1 MKFKTLNQA
10 LASITTTTDAA
21 HGTRYICELG
31 SFNGQRRRIVR
42 GRLDLCESA
51 VREFYATIGQSGD
64 AKLALSP
71 QQVSDAACAYSLL
84 RQHGITDPIYV
95 IVNRYLEAKAKNDSV
110 PYDLADAYDEY
121 LAHYSHEQK
130 VQRHFVEQRVGKFC
144 GWMMRNTRN
153 GVKCHQVCS
162 LDVTGYLGQLNS
174 PAPRTYNGTLSYI
187 SSFFE
192 WCRKSCRK
200 YVVSNPCEG
209 IDFKPVSADEPEIA
223 TVRAVEA
230 IFNQLDSDT
239 AGEDLYACAKRAAL
253 SFFCGMR
260 TAEIA
265 RIGPEDIL
273 QDGTVIV
280 RRPKGFTKGV
290 HPRVFK
296 APDTARAWLDCIPAS
311 IAPAG
316 DTLYRRMVSC
326 ALKNYKV
333 PQSEVPRN
341 AGRHTFITYD
351 LAKRGLPESTAGM
364 CGTSV
369 GVIKKH
375 YQSVSVSVTDAEEY
389 FSIRPKSMSVARALF
404 GS

>member
-95 IVNRYLEAKAKNDSV
+95 IVNRYLEAKAKNESV
-110 PYDLADAYDEY
+110 PYDLVDAYDGY
-121 LAHYSHEQK
+121 LAHYSREQA

-144 GWMMRNTRN
+144 DWIMANTRT
-153 GVKCHQVCS
+153 GAKCHQVCS
-162 LDVTGYLGQLNS
+162 LDVTHYLGSLNK
-174 PAPRTYNGTLSYI
+174 PAPRTYNGTLDYI

-192 WCRKSCRK
+192 WCRKPCRR

-209 IDFKPVSADEPEIA
+209 IDRKPVPAGEPEIA
-223 TVRAVEA
+223 TVRAVAA
-230 IFNQLDSDT
+230 IFDQLDNDM
-239 AGEDLYACAKRAAL
+239 AGADVLACVKRAAL

-265 RIGPEDIL
+265 RIGPEDVL

-296 APDTARAWLDCIPAS
+296 APEAARLWLDCVPCDVL
-311 IAPAG
+311 PAG
-316 DTLYRRMVSC
+316 DALYRRMVSC
-326 ALKNYKV
+326 ALDNNRIHAA
-333 PQSEVPRN
+333 EVPRN

-369 GVIKKH
+369 AVIKNH
-375 YQSVSVSVTDAEEY
+375 YQSVSVSVTDADEY
-389 FSIRPKSMSVARALF
+389 FSIKPRRLNIAKSLF
-404 GS
+404 AS